1 MNFRNII
8 LLLLASMMYIYGW
21 ADTETIVS
29 SHIEAVQVYRQ
40 RAQIVREAN
49 VSVSKGDNLLIFSGL
64 SRFILPNSIT
74 VSGKGKGT
82 IQSVT
87 HRVSYLNTTPKTT
100 RMRMIEDSLQILRDD
115 LLILKDERFV
125 NESEQTLI
133 LENRKLGG
141 TNTGFTA
148 EDLTRLAELYQDR
161 IARIRKKLR
170 EISRAEAKLTVRINA
185 YQQELNGI
193 SSQRNQP
200 TQQVVVAF
208 QADQAGRVSLELA
221 YMVNQASWSPYY
233 DIRVANTTSPLQ
245 FFLKANVINNTGID
259 WDGVDVT
266 LSTTNNNVNNTQPS
280 LNPWYVGV
288 YYPSAPVA
296 GAYKARP
303 KLSRRDGMGLSNTM
317 NDDLSVTESAA
328 EADIAYAY
336 DATTISEGELGLEFE
351 IALPYDIPADGKAH
365 QVDIQLL
372 EVEGNYKHFA
382 VPKLDRDA
390 FLVAQINQDLLRGKA
405 NVYFEGTFV
414 GETYV
419 NTDNPRDSLLISLG
433 RDPKVQIQREQIKDY
448 TKIKTIGSNIRKTI
462 GYEIS
467 LRNNKSSQVTL
478 VIEDQIPVS
487 QDQDI
492 TVEALELSK
501 GKLDPASGKV
511 SWTLTLEPGE
521 KRNIPLK
528 FEVKYPKN
536 KPVSGL

>member
-1 MNFRNII
+1 MKFRNIS
-8 LLLLASMMYIYGW
+8 LLLFACWMCVSAQAAG
-21 ADTETIVS
+21 ETIVS
-29 SHIEAVQVYRQ
+29 SDIEAVQVYRK
-40 RAQIVREAN
+40 RAQITREAN
-49 VSVSKGDNLLIFSGL
+49 VSVSKGENLLIFSGL

-100 RMRMIEDSLQILRDD
+100 RMKMIEDSLEILQED
-115 LLILKDERFV
+115 LLILKDDRFV

-141 TNTGFTA
+141 TDTGFTA
-148 EDLTRLAELYQDR
+148 EDLTRLAELYQER

-170 EISRAEAKLTVRINA
+170 AITKAETKLNKRINA
-185 YQQELNGI
+185 YRQELNSI

-208 QADQAGRVSLELA
+208 QADQAGRVSLELN

-259 WDGVDVT
+259 WDGVAVT

-280 LNPWYVGV
+280 LNPWYLGV
-288 YYPSAPVA
+288 SYPSPGRSQRYKSAP
-296 GAYKARP
+296 RM
-303 KLSRRDGMGLSNTM
+303 SRRDGMALSNTM
-317 NDDLSVTESAA
+317 DSNMAGEVAE
-328 EADIAYAY
+328 EADIDYAY
-336 DATTISEGELGLEFE
+336 SATTVSEGELGLEFE
-351 IALPYDIPADGKAH
+351 IALPYDIPADGKEH

-372 EVEGNYKHFA
+372 EVDGSYKHFA

-419 NTDNPRDSLLISLG
+419 NTDNPRDSMLISLG
-433 RDPKVQIQREQIKDY
+433 RDPKVQIQRAQIKDF
-448 TKIKTIGSNIRKTI
+448 TKVKTIGANVRKTY

-467 LRNNKSSQVTL
+467 IRNNKSSEVTL

-492 TVEALELSK
+492 TVEPLELSK
-501 GKLDPASGKV
+501 GSLDPASGKV
-511 SWTLTLEPGE
+511 SWTLTLKPGE
-521 KRNIPLK
+521 RKEIPLR